1 MYYMILYVYGIY
13 VSSFINI
20 YCTYTVCTYYTYY
33 TYHIRT
39 NMDWTYILMER
50 NMEND
55 QTMLINFINFTH
67 PGASEK

>member
-39 NMDWTYILMER
+39 NMDVYSYGAQHGER
-50 NMEND
+50 PNNA
-55 QTMLINFINFTH
+55 N
-67 PGASEK
+67 